1 MKMKPPRLQKG
12 DEIRVVA
19 PSSSFL
25 RLTDFGIQAAER
37 RLTSLGFNVT
47 YAEHTIEEDLLG
59 SSSIMSRVKDLHEAF
74 LDVNVQGILTAIGG
88 FNSNELLPYLDFEL
102 IKRHPKILCGYS
114 DITALCNA
122 ITTKTGL
129 LTYIGPHFSSFQMD
143 KLQAYQ
149 TEHFQA
155 ATMKEQAFEV
165 FASEAW
171 SQDEW
176 YLPDPKRDL
185 HENEWKVYS
194 QSSPVTGICYGGNL
208 GTFQLLFGTRFLPD
222 LEQTILFVENA
233 EEDDYHDF
241 ARGLA
246 SLLQVVHHPKALLIG
261 RFPKET
267 EMTEER
273 LLTIL
278 NKYPVLREIPVIYD
292 MNFGHTQPIF
302 TIPIGDK
309 ATVDT
314 VKKSITF
321 F

>member
-1 MKMKPPRLQKG
+1 MKAPRLKAG
-12 DEIRVVA
+12 DEIRVIA
-19 PSSSFL
+19 PSNSFS
-25 RLTDFGIQAAER
+25 RLTDYGIQSAEK
-37 RLTSLGFNVT
+37 RLTDLGFKVT
-47 YAEHTIEEDLLG
+47 FSEHANEQDVLG

-74 LDVNVQGILTAIGG
+74 SDEHVKGILTAIGG

-102 IKRHPKILCGYS
+102 IKRHPKIFCGYS
-114 DITALCNA
+114 DVTALCNA
-122 ITTKTGL
+122 ITTKTKL
-129 LTYIGPHFSSFQMD
+129 LTYVGPHFSSFQMEELQPYQTLAF
-143 KLQAYQ
+143 LQA
-149 TEHFQA
+149 TA
-155 ATMKEQAFEV
+155 KEEAFEV
-165 FASEAW
+165 FASKSW

-176 YLPDPKRDL
+176 YLPEPKRTL
-185 HENEWKVYS
+185 IANEWKIYS
-194 QSSPVTGICYGGNL
+194 HSKPVTGICYGGNL

-222 LEQTILFVENA
+222 LEQSILFVENA

-246 SLLQVVHHPKALLIG
+246 ALLQVVKHPRALLIG

-267 EMTEER
+267 KMTEER
-273 LLTIL
+273 LLAVL
-278 NKYPVLREIPVIYD
+278 SKYPLLREIPVIYD

-314 VKKSITF
+314 MQKKITF

>member
-1 MKMKPPRLQKG
+1 MKAPRLHAG
-12 DEIRVVA
+12 DEIRVIA
-19 PSSSFL
+19 PSNSFS
-25 RLTDFGIQAAER
+25 RLTDYGIQAAEK
-37 RLTSLGFNVT
+37 RLNELGFNVT
-47 YAEHTIEEDLLG
+47 FSEHANEQDVLG
-59 SSSIMSRVKDLHEAF
+59 SSSILSRVKDLHEAF
-74 LDVNVQGILTAIGG
+74 SDENVKGILTAIGG

-102 IKRHPKILCGYS
+102 IKRHPKIFCGYS

-122 ITTKTGL
+122 ITTKTEL
-129 LTYIGPHFSSFQMD
+129 LTYVGPHFSSFQMNE
-143 KLQAYQ
+143 LQAYQ
-149 TEHFQA
+149 T
-155 ATMKEQAFEV
+155 QAFLQATTEEEAFV
-165 FASEAW
+165 VSASESW

-176 YLPDPKRDL
+176 YLLEPTRTL
-185 HENEWKVYS
+185 YTNEWKVYN

-208 GTFQLLFGTRFLPD
+208 STFQLLFGTRFLPD

-246 SLLQVVHHPKALLIG
+246 ALLQVVKHPQALLIG

-273 LLTIL
+273 LLAIL
-278 NKYPVLREIPVIYD
+278 SKYPLLREIPVIYD

-314 VKKSITF
+314 SQKTITF

>member
-1 MKMKPPRLQKG
+1 MKPPRLQVG
-12 DEIRVVA
+12 DEIRVIA
-19 PSSSFL
+19 PSSSFV
-25 RLTDFGIQAAER
+25 RLTDVGVQAAIQK
-37 RLTSLGFNVT
+37 LTDLGFNVT
-47 YAEHTIEEDLLG
+47 FSKHTNEQDVLG

-74 LDVNVQGILTAIGG
+74 LDENVKGILTAIGG

-102 IKRHPKILCGYS
+102 IKRHPKVFCGYS

-122 ITTKTGL
+122 ITTKTKL
-129 LTYIGPHFSSFQMD
+129 LTYVGPHFSSFQMD
-143 KLQAYQ
+143 ELQPYQ
-149 TEHFQA
+149 TEAFLQATATQA
-155 ATMKEQAFEV
+155 AFDV
-165 FASEAW
+165 SASKSW

-176 YLPDPKRDL
+176 YLPEPTRHL
-185 HENEWKVYS
+185 FANEWKIYS
-194 QSSPVTGICYGGNL
+194 HAKPVTGICYGGNL
-208 GTFQLLFGTRFLPD
+208 GTFQLLFGTRFLPN
-222 LEQTILFVENA
+222 LERTILFVENA

-246 SLLQVVHHPKALLIG
+246 ALLQVVHHPQALLIG
-261 RFPKET
+261 RFPKES

-273 LLTIL
+273 LLAIL
-278 NKYPVLREIPVIYD
+278 SKYPLLREIPVIYD

-314 VKKSITF
+314 TQKKITF

>member
-1 MKMKPPRLQKG
+1 MKPPRLQAG
-12 DEIRVVA
+12 DEIRVIA
-19 PSSSFL
+19 PSSSFS
-25 RLTDFGIQAAER
+25 RLTELGVQAAEQK
-37 RLTSLGFNVT
+37 LIELGFKVT
-47 YAEHTIEEDLLG
+47 FSEHTNEHDALG

-74 LDVNVQGILTAIGG
+74 SDDSVKGILTAIGG

-102 IKRHPKILCGYS
+102 IKRHPKVFCGFS

-122 ITTKTGL
+122 ITTKTKL
-129 LTYIGPHFSSFQMD
+129 LTYVGPHFSSFQMEELQPYQTLAF
-143 KLQAYQ
+143 LQATA
-149 TEHFQA
+149 TEDP
-155 ATMKEQAFEV
+155 FEV
-165 FASEAW
+165 TASKSW

-176 YLPDPKRDL
+176 YLPEAKRTL
-185 HENEWKVYS
+185 HTNEWKIYS
-194 QSSPVTGICYGGNL
+194 HSTPVTGICYGGNL

-222 LEQTILFVENA
+222 LEGSILFVENA

-246 SLLQVVHHPKALLIG
+246 ALLQVVKHPQALLIG
-261 RFPKET
+261 RFPKKT

-273 LLTIL
+273 LLAIL
-278 NKYPVLREIPVIYD
+278 AKYPLLREIPVIYD

-302 TIPIGDK
+302 TIPIGDQ

-314 VKKSITF
+314 TQKKITF

>member
-1 MKMKPPRLQKG
+1 MKPPRLQAG
-12 DEIRVVA
+12 DEIRVIA
-19 PSSSFL
+19 PSSSFSK
-25 RLTDFGIQAAER
+25 LTDFGIQAATEK
-37 RLTSLGFNVT
+37 LNALSFTVT
-47 YAEHTIEEDLLG
+47 FSEHTAEQDTLG

-74 LDVNVQGILTAIGG
+74 SDDNVKGILTAIGG

-102 IKRHPKILCGYS
+102 IKRHPKVFCGYS

-122 ITTKTGL
+122 ITTKTKL
-129 LTYIGPHFSSFQMD
+129 LTYVGPHFSSFQMEELQPYQTLAF
-143 KLQAYQ
+143 LQATA
-149 TEHFQA
+149 TEN
-155 ATMKEQAFEV
+155 AFEV
-165 FASEAW
+165 SASKTW

-176 YLPDPKRDL
+176 YLAEPQRLL
-185 HENEWKVYS
+185 HANEWKIYS
-194 QSSPVTGICYGGNL
+194 HSQPVTGTCYGGNL
-208 GTFQLLFGTRFLPD
+208 GTFQLLFGTRFLPE
-222 LEQTILFVENA
+222 LEHSILFIESA

-246 SLLQVVHHPKALLIG
+246 ALLQVVKHPQALLIG
-261 RFPKET
+261 RFPQET

-278 NKYPVLREIPVIYD
+278 AKYPLLREIPVIYD

-309 ATVDT
+309 VTVDT
-314 VKKSITF
+314 KQQKITF

>member
-1 MKMKPPRLQKG
+1 MKAPRLHAG
-12 DEIRVVA
+12 DEIRVIA
-19 PSSSFL
+19 PSNSFS
-25 RLTDFGIQAAER
+25 RLSDYGIQSAEK
-37 RLTSLGFNVT
+37 RLKDLGFKVT
-47 YAEHTIEEDLLG
+47 FSEHTNEQDVLG

-74 LDVNVQGILTAIGG
+74 SDENVKGILTAIGG

-102 IKRHPKILCGYS
+102 IKRHPKIFCGYS

-122 ITTKTGL
+122 ITTKTKL
-129 LTYIGPHFSSFQMD
+129 LTYVGPHFSSFQMD
-143 KLQAYQ
+143 ELQAYQ
-149 TEHFQA
+149 T
-155 ATMKEQAFEV
+155 QAFLQATTAEAAFV
-165 FASEAW
+165 VSASKSW

-176 YLPDPKRDL
+176 YLPEPTRTL
-185 HENEWKVYS
+185 HTNEWKVYN
-194 QSSPVTGICYGGNL
+194 QALPVTGICYGGNL
-208 GTFQLLFGTRFLPD
+208 STFQLLFGTRFLPN
-222 LEQTILFVENA
+222 LEQAILFVETS

-246 SLLQVVHHPKALLIG
+246 ALLQVVKHPKALLIG

-273 LLTIL
+273 LLAIL
-278 NKYPVLREIPVIYD
+278 SKYPLLREIPVIYD

-314 VKKSITF
+314 SQKTITF

>member
-1 MKMKPPRLQKG
+1 MKAPRLQPG
-12 DEIRVVA
+12 DEIRVIA

-25 RLTDFGIQAAER
+25 RLTDLGIEAAVKK
-37 RLTSLGFNVT
+37 LTDLGFNVT
-47 YAEHTIEEDLLG
+47 FSEHTDEQDILG

-74 LDVNVQGILTAIGG
+74 SDENVKGILTAIGG

-102 IKRHPKILCGYS
+102 IKRHPKIFCGYS

-122 ITTKTGL
+122 ITAQTKL
-129 LTYIGPHFSSFQMD
+129 LTYVGPHFSSFQMD
-143 KLQAYQ
+143 ELQEYQ
-149 TEHFQA
+149 TEFFLH
-155 ATMKEQAFEV
+155 ATTDEKAFDV
-165 FASEAW
+165 YASESW

-176 YLPDPKRDL
+176 YLPNSKRTLIAND
-185 HENEWKVYS
+185 WKVYS
-194 QSSPVTGICYGGNL
+194 HSNPVTGICYGGNL
-208 GTFQLLFGTRFLPD
+208 GTFQLLFGTQFLPK
-222 LEQTILFVENA
+222 LERSILFVENA

-246 SLLQVVHHPKALLIG
+246 SLLQVVKHPQALLIG

-273 LLTIL
+273 LLAIL
-278 NKYPVLREIPVIYD
+278 GKYPVLREIPVIYD

-302 TIPIGDK
+302 TIPIGDQV
-309 ATVDT
+309 TVDT
-314 VKKSITF
+314 TQKRLTF

>member
-1 MKMKPPRLQKG
+1 MKPPRLQTG
-12 DEIRVVA
+12 DEIRVIA

-25 RLTDFGIQAAER
+25 RLSEPGIELAKK
-37 RLTSLGFNVT
+37 RLTDLGFKVT
-47 YAEHTIEEDLLG
+47 FSEHIYEQDELG

-74 LDVNVQGILTAIGG
+74 ADENVKGILSAIGG

-102 IKRHPKILCGYS
+102 IKRHPKIFCGYS

-122 ITTKTGL
+122 ISAKTKI
-129 LTYIGPHFSSFQMD
+129 LTYVGPHFSSFQMD
-143 KLQAYQ
+143 ELQDYQ
-149 TEHFQA
+149 TENFLHA
-155 ATMKEQAFEV
+155 VTDEKTFEV
-165 FASEAW
+165 TASDFW

-176 YLPDPKRDL
+176 YLPNSDRNL
-185 HENEWKVYS
+185 HANEWKIYNHS
-194 QSSPVTGICYGGNL
+194 EPVTGTCFGGNL
-208 GTFQLLFGTRFLPD
+208 GTFQLLLGTRFLPKPD
-222 LEQTILFVENA
+222 QSILFVENA

-241 ARGLA
+241 ARGLSA
-246 SLLQVVHHPKALLIG
+246 VLQVIEHPKALLIG

-273 LLTIL
+273 LLAIL
-278 NKYPVLREIPVIYD
+278 AKYPLLREIPVIYN

-302 TIPIGDK
+302 TIPIGDQ

-314 VKKSITF
+314 EQKKITF